1 MVGVITLL
9 DSLFLYPGNH
19 LANSVDEIVLRTS
32 IHAVRMLNN
41 VASVNRRNFQDIIS
55 GSNLSEDGT
64 KVKRLAALG
73 SVSAVIQNEFY
84 HLLSFWLGICNHDA
98 TTRTESAS
106 YMRTVLLHESLLLIG
121 YCVVSNPKTQHLVRI
136 GRYPVILQQISTLPF
151 QYYCNPT

>member
-9 DSLFLYPGNH
+9 DSLFLYPGSH
-19 LANSVDEIVLRTS
+19 LMNSVDNMVLRTS

-41 VASVNRRNFQDIIS
+41 VASVNRQSFQDVIS
-55 GSNLSEDGT
+55 GSKFSEDLT
-64 KVKRLAALG
+64 KVKRVATSG

-84 HLLSFWLGICNHDA
+84 HLMSFWLGICNCEGSVK
-98 TTRTESAS
+98 TESAS
-106 YMRTVLLHESLLLIG
+106 HMRTVLLHESLLLIG
-121 YCVVSNPKTQHLVRI
+121 YCVTSNAKTQHLVRI